1 MKLRVLVAA
10 LTVSLILSGFPLYS
24 QTVNAETNQDKL
36 EENRAKQSEKEKEK
50 QEKQEE
56 IEELQK
62 QQDEV
67 NAEIAQLDKQVMEA
81 MDKIETKEN
90 EIAKTREN
98 IEQLKA
104 DIAEL
109 EKRIAERDELLKD
122 RVKSM
127 HQNGGAI
134 DYLDVLMGAE
144 SFGNFLERV
153 MSLNTIAT
161 QDKEIL
167 EQHKADKEEV
177 EKKKAQVEEEL
188 ASLEDK
194 LQELE
199 ALKQELDQKKEEKD
213 ELMEN
218 LEHKEE
224 LAHNHVMDIKEEQDT
239 LAAQEAAIQK
249 EIERER
255 ERQRKAEEE
264 ARKRAAEKAAAE
276 KKATASNTSSSNDS
290 SSSSSSSSNS
300 SSSSSSSNES
310 SSSNSGALFSWPAS
324 APATSEFDRNR
335 IHPITGEPKLH
346 SGIDLAAGGTI
357 PIRAAADGTVIRA
370 NYSSSY
376 GNVVMISHRING
388 QTFTTVYAHMRSTPA
403 VSAGQSV
410 SRGQFLGNMGST
422 GASTGQ
428 HLHFEI
434 HEGSWNG
441 ARSNSVNPRKYL
453 P

>member
-1 MKLRVLVAA
+1 MKLRVLVAT

-24 QTVNAETNQDKL
+24 NTVNAETNQDKL
-36 EENRAKQSEKEKEK
+36 EENRAKQSEIEKEK

-56 IEELQK
+56 IEKLQ
-62 QQDEV
+62 QQQEKV
-67 NAEIAQLDKQVMEA
+67 NAEIAQLDKQVMET

-177 EKKKAQVEEEL
+177 EKKKAQVEKEL
-188 ASLEDK
+188 ASLEQK

-199 ALKQELDQKKEEKD
+199 ALKQGLDQKKQEKN
-213 ELMEN
+213 ELMES
-218 LEHKEE
+218 LERDEE
-224 LAHNHVMDIKEEQDT
+224 LAHNHVMDIEEEQDT

-255 ERQRKAEEE
+255 ERKRKAEEE

-276 KKATASNTSSSNDS
+276 KAAAEKKASASNTSSNN
-290 SSSSSSSSNS
+290 SSSSSNS
-300 SSSSSSSNES
+300 SSNSSSSNES
-310 SSSNSGALFSWPAS
+310 SSSNSGALFSWPAN
-324 APATSEFDRNR
+324 AGVTSEFDRNR
-335 IHPITGEPKLH
+335 IHPITGVPKLH
-346 SGIDLAAGGTI
+346 SGIDLAGGGTI

-376 GNVVMISHRING
+376 GNVVMISHRMNG

-403 VSAGQSV
+403 VSSGQSV

>member
-1 MKLRVLVAA
+1 MKLKILVAA
-10 LTVSLILSGFPLYS
+10 LIVSLVFSGFPLYS
-24 QTVNAETNQDKL
+24 NTVNAETNQEKL
-36 EENRAKQSEKEKEK
+36 EKNRSKQSEIEKEK
-50 QEKQEE
+50 KEKQEE
-56 IEELQK
+56 IEKLKKEQEK
-62 QQDEV
+62 V
-67 NAEIAQLDKQVMEA
+67 NEEIASLDKQVMEA
-81 MDKIETKEN
+81 KEKIETKEN
-90 EIAKTREN
+90 EIAQTKEN

-104 DIAEL
+104 EIAEL
-109 EKRIAERDELLKD
+109 EERIAERDELLKD

-127 HQNGGAI
+127 YQTGGAV

-153 MSLNTIAT
+153 MSLNTIAS

-188 ASLEDK
+188 ASLEEK

-199 ALKQELDQKKEEKD
+199 TLKQELDQKKQEKNALMEKLEKD
-213 ELMEN
+213 EEV
-218 LEHKEE
+218 
-224 LAHNHVMDIKEEQDT
+224 AHNHVMSMEEEQET
-239 LAAQEAAIQK
+239 LSAQEAAIQK
-249 EIERER
+249 EIEREK
-255 ERQRKAEEE
+255 ERKRKEAEE

-276 KKATASNTSSSNDS
+276 KKASASTASTNSSSSHS
-290 SSSSSSSSNS
+290 SSSSSSKST
-300 SSSSSSSNES
+300 
-310 SSSNSGALFSWPAS
+310 SSNSGALFSWPAN
-324 APATSEFDRNR
+324 AAVTSEFDRNR

-346 SGIDLAAGGTI
+346 SGIDLAGGGTI
-357 PIRAAADGTVIRA
+357 PISAAADGTVIRA

-376 GNVVMISHRING
+376 GNVVMISHRMNG

-441 ARSNSVNPRKYL
+441 SRSNSVNPRKYL

>member
-1 MKLRVLVAA
+1 MKLRVLVAT

-24 QTVNAETNQDKL
+24 QTVNAETNKEKL
-36 EENRAKQSEKEKEK
+36 EENRSKQEEIEKEK

-56 IEELQK
+56 IEKLK
-62 QQDEV
+62 QQQEKV

-81 MDKIETKEN
+81 MNKIETKEK
-90 EIAKTREN
+90 EIATTREN

-199 ALKQELDQKKEEKD
+199 ALKQGLDQKKQKKN
-213 ELMEN
+213 ELMES
-218 LEHKEE
+218 LERDEE
-224 LAHNHVMDIKEEQDT
+224 LAHNHVMDIEEEQDT

-255 ERQRKAEEE
+255 ERKRKAEEE
-264 ARKRAAEKAAAE
+264 ARRRAAEKAAAE
-276 KKATASNTSSSNDS
+276 KAAAEKEASVSNTSSSDS
-290 SSSSSSSSNS
+290 SSSSKSTSNT
-300 SSSSSSSNES
+300 SSSNES
-310 SSSNSGALFSWPAS
+310 SSSNSGSLFSWPAS
-324 APATSEFDRNR
+324 APVTSEFDRNR
-335 IHPITGEPKLH
+335 IHPITGVPKLH

-357 PIRAAADGTVIRA
+357 PISAAADGTVIRA

-376 GNVVMISHRING
+376 GNVVMISHRMNG

-410 SRGQFLGNMGST
+410 SRGQFLGNMGTT

>member
-1 MKLRVLVAA
+1 LKLKVLIAA
-10 LTVSLILSGFPLYS
+10 LTISIVLSGLPIYS
-24 QTVNAETNQDKL
+24 NTVAAESNQEKL
-36 EENRAKQSEKEKEK
+36 EKNREKQAEKEQQKK
-50 QEKQEE
+50 EKQEE
-56 IEELQK
+56 IERLQK
-62 QQDEV
+62 EQEKV
-67 NAEIAQLDKQVMEA
+67 NEEIARLDKQVTEA
-81 MDKIETKEN
+81 MNKIETKEN
-90 EIAKTREN
+90 EIAQTKEN

-161 QDKEIL
+161 QDKELL

-188 ASLEDK
+188 ASLEEK
-194 LQELE
+194 LGELE
-199 ALKQELDQKKEEKD
+199 ALKQDLESKKQEKN
-213 ELMEN
+213 ELMES
-218 LEHKEE
+218 LEKDEE
-224 LAHNHVMDIKEEQDT
+224 LAHNHVINLEEEQET

-249 EIERER
+249 EIER
-255 ERQRKAEEE
+255 QKKAEEE
-264 ARKRAAEKAAAE
+264 AKRRAAEKAAAE
-276 KKATASNTSSSNDS
+276 KAAAEKAAAEKK
-290 SSSSSSSSNS
+290 SSNS
-300 SSSSSSSNES
+300 SSA
-310 SSSNSGALFSWPAS
+310 SSSNSTSSSDASASSSSQASSSNGALFSWPSS
-324 APATSEFDRNR
+324 APVNSEFDRNR
-335 IHPITGEPKLH
+335 IHPIYGTPRLH
-346 SGIDLAAGGTI
+346 SGIDMAANGTV
-357 PIRAAADGTVIRA
+357 PISAAADGTVIRA
-370 NYSSSY
+370 YKSGSY

-388 QTFTTVYAHMRSTPA
+388 QTFTTLYAHMRSTPA

-422 GASTGQ
+422 GDSTGQ

-441 ARSNSVNPRKYL
+441 SRSNAVNPRKYL

>member
-1 MKLRVLVAA
+1 MKLRFLTAA

-24 QTVNAETNQDKL
+24 HTVNAETNQEKL
-36 EENRAKQSEKEKEK
+36 EENRSKQSEIEKEK

-56 IEELQK
+56 IEKLQ
-62 QQDEV
+62 QRQEEV

-81 MDKIETKEN
+81 MNKIETKEN
-90 EIAKTREN
+90 EIAQTREN
-98 IEQLKA
+98 IDKLKA
-104 DIAEL
+104 EIAEL
-109 EKRIAERDELLKD
+109 EKRIAERDELLKE

-153 MSLNTIAT
+153 MSLNTIAN

-188 ASLEDK
+188 ASLEEK

-199 ALKQELDQKKEEKD
+199 ALKQELDQKKQEKN
-213 ELMEN
+213 ELMES
-218 LEHKEE
+218 LEHDEE
-224 LAHNHVMDIKEEQDT
+224 LAHNHVMDIEEEQET

-249 EIERER
+249 EIER

-276 KKATASNTSSSNDS
+276 KAAAEKKASSSNTSSNN
-290 SSSSSSSSNS
+290 SSSNS
-300 SSSSSSSNES
+300 SSDSSSSSTSDS
-310 SSSNSGALFSWPAS
+310 SSSNSGSLFSWPTNARV
-324 APATSEFDRNR
+324 TSEYDRNR
-335 IHPITGEPKLH
+335 IHPITGVPKLH
-346 SGIDLAAGGTI
+346 SGIDQAAGGTV

-376 GNVVMISHRING
+376 GYVVMISHRING
-388 QTFTTVYAHMRSTPA
+388 QTFTTVYAHMRSGLG
-403 VSAGQSV
+403 VSSGQSV

>member
-1 MKLRVLVAA
+1 MKQKIFIAA
-10 LTVSLILSGFPLYS
+10 LTVSLVLSGLPIYS
-24 QTVNAETNQDKL
+24 NTVAAESNQEKL
-36 EENRAKQSEKEKEK
+36 EQTREKQLEKEQEK
-50 QEKQEE
+50 KEKQEE
-56 IEELQK
+56 IERLQK
-62 QQDEV
+62 EQEKV
-67 NAEIAQLDKQVMEA
+67 NEEIARLDKQVMEA
-81 MDKIETKEN
+81 MNKIETKEN
-90 EIAKTREN
+90 EITQTKEN

-127 HQNGGAI
+127 YQNGGAV

-153 MSLNTIAT
+153 MSLNTIAS

-188 ASLEDK
+188 ASLEEK
-194 LQELE
+194 LGELE
-199 ALKQELDQKKEEKD
+199 NLKQDLESKKQEKN
-213 ELMEN
+213 ELMKS
-218 LEHKEE
+218 LERDEE
-224 LAHNHVMDIKEEQDT
+224 LAHNHVMDLEEEQET

-249 EIERER
+249 EIER
-255 ERQRKAEEE
+255 QKKAEEE
-264 ARKRAAEKAAAE
+264 ARRRAAEKAAAEKAAAEKAAAE
-276 KKATASNTSSSNDS
+276 KKASNNSSASSTDSSPS
-290 SSSSSSSSNS
+290 SSSQAP
-300 SSSSSSSNES
+300 
-310 SSSNSGALFSWPAS
+310 SNSGSFFAWPTN
-324 APATSEFDRNR
+324 APVNSEFDRNR
-335 IHPITGEPKLH
+335 IHPIYGTPRLH
-346 SGIDLAAGGTI
+346 SGIDMAAGGTV
-357 PIRAAADGTVIRA
+357 PIRASADGTVIRA

-376 GNVVMISHRING
+376 GNVVMISHRYKG

-410 SRGQFLGNMGST
+410 SQGQFLGNMGST
-422 GASTGQ
+422 GDSTGQ

-441 ARSNSVNPRKYL
+441 SRSNSVNPRKYL